1 MIEIEIGKEYLV
13 EHAIKKSV
21 TEVETYEKEYD
32 TLQITTLWRGGE
44 FVVTP
49 QTEEEVDLLEQF
61 RDGVEGETLCMN
73 DFEEMEMSGTF
84 DGCSED
90 FSGDVPENFDE
101 ELEKAWDED
110 DLSRHE
116 YLEEN
121 GWDHTDTEYFIYGQI
136 EVSEVV

>member
-61 RDGVEGETLCMN
+61 QDGVEGETLCMN

>member
-49 QTEEEVDLLEQF
+49 QTDEEVDLLEQF
-61 RDGVEGETLCMN
+61 QDGVEGETLCMN

>member
-49 QTEEEVDLLEQF
+49 QTDEEVDLLEQF
-61 RDGVEGETLCMN
+61 QDGVEGETLCMN

-101 ELEKAWDED
+101 ELDKAWDED

>member
-49 QTEEEVDLLEQF
+49 QTEEEEDLLEQF
-61 RDGVEGETLCMN
+61 QDGVEGESLCMN

-101 ELEKAWDED
+101 ELEKAWDDD

>member
-61 RDGVEGETLCMN
+61 QDGVEGETLCMN

-101 ELEKAWDED
+101 ELDKAWDED

>member
-49 QTEEEVDLLEQF
+49 QTDEEVDLLEQF
-61 RDGVEGETLCMN
+61 QDGVEGETLCMN

-101 ELEKAWDED
+101 ELEKAWDDD

>member
-49 QTEEEVDLLEQF
+49 QTDEEVDLLEQF

-121 GWDHTDTEYFIYGQI
+121 GWDQTDTEYFIYGQI

>member
-61 RDGVEGETLCMN
+61 QDGVEGETLCMN

-84 DGCSED
+84 DGCSVERVEPN
-90 FSGDVPENFDE
+90 SIFDRSPG
-101 ELEKAWDED
+101 LINCPSVK
-110 DLSRHE
+110 LVNKLH
-116 YLEEN
+116 
-121 GWDHTDTEYFIYGQI
+121 
-136 EVSEVV
+136 